1 MGNCSDTIFVER
13 RLIEFAAA
21 VPADV
26 AVIPRDYVVGI
37 AIGTAFHYAA
47 LHW

>member
-1 MGNCSDTIFVER
+1 MGVYSDNIFVDWR
-13 RLIEFAAA
+13 IIELTAA

-37 AIGTAFHYAA
+37 AVWASIHYAA